1 MAGPD
6 LNLAARLRII
16 DANLNRAGE
25 GLHLLEEVAR
35 LILDDVV
42 LAGRL
47 KSLRHEVVRADWPAN
62 QELLQARDA
71 AGDVGRDTKVAGES
85 KERNLMTTVVAN
97 ARRAQEALRI
107 LEELTK
113 THGVTLDTEKFK
125 QARFELYTIERILVS
140 RLLRQD
146 RAARIAGLYAVLDS
160 QYLAGRSYRDL
171 AAGMIAGG
179 AKTIQLRDK
188 LLPKSELLTVAR
200 ELQALCREKAVL
212 FIVNDYLD
220 IALAA
225 GADGVHLGQGDL
237 PVAVARR
244 LLAIDRI
251 VGCSVKTPEQAKKA
265 EADGADYISVG
276 AMYPTESKDDT
287 WVVGLAM
294 LRKIN
299 TEIEVPLVAIG
310 GINKDN
316 AIEVMAAGA
325 DAVAVI
331 GAILRQ
337 ADVAAA
343 TRQMVQSLQ

>member
-6 LNLAARLRII
+6 VNLAARLRII

-25 GLHLLEEVAR
+25 GLHFLEEIAR
-35 LILDDVV
+35 LILDDVA

-47 KSLRHEVVRADWPAN
+47 KYLRHEVVRADWPIN

-85 KERNLMTTVVAN
+85 KERNLLTTVVAN
-97 ARRAQEALRI
+97 ARRVQEALRI
-107 LEELTK
+107 LEELVK
-113 THGVTLDTEKFK
+113 TPGVPLDSEKFK
-125 QARFELYTIERILVS
+125 QARFELYTIERALVS

-146 RAARIAGLYAVLDS
+146 RAARITGLYAVLDS

-179 AKTIQLRDK
+179 VRIIQLRDK
-188 LLPKSELLTVAR
+188 LLPKPELLAVAR
-200 ELQALCREKAVL
+200 ELQALCREKTVL

-220 IALAA
+220 IALAV
-225 GADGVHLGQGDL
+225 GADGIHVGQGDL

-244 LLAIDRI
+244 LLPIDRM
-251 VGCSVKTPEQAKKA
+251 VGCSVKTLEQAKKA

-276 AMYPTESKDDT
+276 AMFSTESKDDT
-287 WVVGLAM
+287 WVVGPSM

-299 TEIEVPLVAIG
+299 TEIKVPLVAIG

-337 ADVAAA
+337 DDITAA
-343 TRQMVQSLQ
+343 TRQLVQALQ